1 MGEII
6 SLILAFCSGKAKK
19 ISGGTI
25 DNVVTCDA
33 NGNPKDSGYSI
44 NDIITS
50 GNHPFRADEQAR
62 HQRVLRSAR
71 RHLALAR

>member
-33 NGNPKDSGYSI
+33 NGTPKDSGYSI

-50 GNHPFRADEQAR
+50 GIFTGSLVNGELKITFNE
-62 HQRVLRSAR
+62 
-71 RHLALAR
+71 

>member
-19 ISGGTI
+19 INGGTI
-25 DNVVTCDA
+25 DNVVICDA

-50 GNHPFRADEQAR
+50 GIFTGSLVNGELKITFNE
-62 HQRVLRSAR
+62 
-71 RHLALAR
+71 

>member
-1 MGEII
+1 MEEII

-50 GNHPFRADEQAR
+50 GIFTGSLVNGELKITFNE
-62 HQRVLRSAR
+62 
-71 RHLALAR
+71 

>member
-50 GNHPFRADEQAR
+50 GIFTGSLVNGELKITFNE
-62 HQRVLRSAR
+62 
-71 RHLALAR
+71 

>member
-25 DNVVTCDA
+25 DNVMTCDA

-50 GNHPFRADEQAR
+50 GIFTGSLVNGELKITFNE
-62 HQRVLRSAR
+62 
-71 RHLALAR
+71 

>member
-1 MGEII
+1 MGEVI

-50 GNHPFRADEQAR
+50 GIFTGSLVNGELKITFNE
-62 HQRVLRSAR
+62 
-71 RHLALAR
+71 

>member
-6 SLILAFCSGKAKK
+6 SLILAFVSGKAKK

-33 NGNPKDSGYSI
+33 NGNPQDSGYSI
-44 NDIITS
+44 DDIITS
-50 GNHPFRADEQAR
+50 GIFTGSLVNGELKITFTDD
-62 HQRVLRSAR
+62 
-71 RHLALAR
+71 